1 MLLLLSIE
9 EDITAALIRDT
20 GQIYIGP
27 ADPISSPLK
36 WSGSAIDLAEL
47 IYALFLSQSL
57 NNGDIPIKEIAVC
70 FEQFFH
76 VKLDGVYQRFAKAR
90 SRKKERASFISKLLD
105 TLINRM
111 DQLDG

>member
-1 MLLLLSIE
+1 MLLSIE

-20 GQIYIGP
+20 RQIYIGP
-27 ADPISSPLK
+27 SNHFSSPLK

-76 VKLDGVYQRFAKAR
+76 IKLDGVYQRFSKAR
-90 SRKKERASFISKLLD
+90 SRKKERTSFINKLLD
-105 TLINRM
+105 MLTNRM
-111 DQLDG
+111 DELDG